1 MAHHD
6 DLAHTGPAEDGAGEH
21 PRSPFSTGKP
31 GRRFRFTPANVLLV
45 ALGLLIG
52 IGTAWLVQDRPTD
65 PPQPL
70 AAPPKSTRAA
80 KPLPPNPS
88 SPPPTPTPTPTR
100 TASPTLP
107 DNFAVIRDASDVTLA
122 VPSGWRR
129 DEAASVYYRSPKYP
143 YSRFLQFWP
152 LAESRMSA
160 TRALRVTV
168 ATHRHYPG
176 FELQALHPTTKGA
189 AELVYSYD
197 STRTGRRLTL
207 IQRVFPT
214 PDGRRYALAVVGPAE
229 EWPRQ
234 RNTLETALR
243 YFQPVE
249 DRPTPAG

>member
-1 MAHHD
+1 MAHAD
-6 DLAHTGPAEDGAGEH
+6 DFARPGSGGRSGGTSGTGNEGAQLPN
-21 PRSPFSTGKP
+21 PRSPFSTAKP
-31 GRRFRFTPANVLLV
+31 RSRFHFRFTPVNVLLV
-45 ALGLLIG
+45 TLGLLIG
-52 IGTAWLVQDRPTD
+52 IGTAWFVQDPATAPAPLPAPTQNST
-65 PPQPL
+65 PRATP
-70 AAPPKSTRAA
+70 APPKPT
-80 KPLPPNPS
+80 
-88 SPPPTPTPTPTR
+88 PPP
-100 TASPTLP
+100 SPTLP
-107 DNFAVIRDASDVTLA
+107 ADFAVIRDPSDVTLA

-129 DEAASVYYRSPKYP
+129 DVAASVYYRSPTSP

-207 IQRVFPT
+207 IQRVFPA
-214 PDGRRYALAVVGPAE
+214 PDGKRYAFAVVGPAE

-234 RNTLETALR
+234 RTTLETALR
-243 YFQPVE
+243 HFEPVGE
-249 DRPTPAG
+249 